1 MADCT
6 IQFENVSLSL
16 NARELLKGVS
26 LDIQEQRVGVI
37 GRNGSGKTSFARLLC
52 GLLAPSSGRVRV
64 NGNDLF
70 KHRAAALKTVGIL
83 FQNPDHQIIF
93 PTVLEELSFG
103 LTQQG
108 QRKAEA
114 MQNATKILQQFERL
128 DWAER
133 TIATLSQGQRHLVC
147 LLSVLAMAP
156 PLLVLD
162 EPFAG
167 LDLPTKTYLQNLLY
181 GLDQSVLHITHDL
194 QALAE
199 YERVIWLE
207 KGQVA
212 GDGLPKN
219 IIPAFENAMAQV
231 EQI

>member
-16 NARELLKGVS
+16 NARKILNAVT

-114 MQNATKILQQFERL
+114 MQNATKILQQFDRL

-207 KGQVA
+207 KGQVV
-212 GDGLPKN
+212 GDGLPKH
-219 IIPAFENAMAQV
+219 IIPNFENAMAQI

>member
-64 NGNDLF
+64 NGNDLL

-114 MQNATKILQQFERL
+114 MQNATKILQQFDRL

-207 KGQVA
+207 KGQVV

-219 IIPAFENAMAQV
+219 IIPNFENAMAQI

>member
-114 MQNATKILQQFERL
+114 MQNATKILQQFDRL

-194 QALAE
+194 QALGE

-212 GDGLPKN
+212 GDGLPKD

-231 EQI
+231 GQI

>member
-16 NARELLKGVS
+16 NARKLLNGVS

-37 GRNGSGKTSFARLLC
+37 GRNGSGKTSFARLLS

-114 MQNATKILQQFERL
+114 MQNATKILQQFDRL

>member
-1 MADCT
+1 
-6 IQFENVSLSL
+6 
-16 NARELLKGVS
+16 
-26 LDIQEQRVGVI
+26 
-37 GRNGSGKTSFARLLC
+37 
-52 GLLAPSSGRVRV
+52 
-64 NGNDLF
+64 
-70 KHRAAALKTVGIL
+70 
-83 FQNPDHQIIF
+83 
-93 PTVLEELSFG
+93 
-103 LTQQG
+103 
-108 QRKAEA
+108 
-114 MQNATKILQQFERL
+114 MQNATKILQQFDRL

-207 KGQVA
+207 KGQVV
-212 GDGLPKN
+212 GDGLPKH
-219 IIPAFENAMAQV
+219 IIPNFENAMAQI

>member
-16 NARELLKGVS
+16 NAREVLKGVS

-37 GRNGSGKTSFARLLC
+37 GRNGSGKTSFARLLS

-114 MQNATKILQQFERL
+114 MQNATKILQQFDRL

>member
-16 NARELLKGVS
+16 NARELPKGVS

-114 MQNATKILQQFERL
+114 MQNATKILQQFDRL

>member
-6 IQFENVSLSL
+6 IQFKNVSLSL
-16 NARELLKGVS
+16 NARKLLNGVS

-64 NGNDLF
+64 NGNDLL

-114 MQNATKILQQFERL
+114 MQNATKILQQFDRL

>member
-6 IQFENVSLSL
+6 IQFENVSLSV

-64 NGNDLF
+64 NGNDLL

-114 MQNATKILQQFERL
+114 MQNATKILQQFDRL

-219 IIPAFENAMAQV
+219 IIPAFEL
-231 EQI
+231 

>member
-114 MQNATKILQQFERL
+114 MQNATKILQQFDRL

>member
-16 NARELLKGVS
+16 NARKLLNGVS

-114 MQNATKILQQFERL
+114 MQNATKILQQFDRL

-207 KGQVA
+207 KGQVV
-212 GDGLPKN
+212 GDGLPKH
-219 IIPAFENAMAQV
+219 IIPNFENAMAQI

>member
-26 LDIQEQRVGVI
+26 LDIQEQRVGLI

-52 GLLAPSSGRVRV
+52 GLLAPSSGRVQV

-114 MQNATKILQQFERL
+114 MQNATKILQQFDRL

-133 TIATLSQGQRHLVC
+133 TITTLSQGQRHLVC

-181 GLDQSVLHITHDL
+181 GLNQSVLHITHDL

-212 GDGLPKN
+212 GDGLPKH

>member
-52 GLLAPSSGRVRV
+52 GLLAPSSGRVQV

-114 MQNATKILQQFERL
+114 MQNATKILQQFDRL

-133 TIATLSQGQRHLVC
+133 TISTLSQGQRHLVC

-219 IIPAFENAMAQV
+219 IIPAFENVMARV
-231 EQI
+231 KQI

>member
-52 GLLAPSSGRVRV
+52 GLLAPSSGRVQV

-114 MQNATKILQQFERL
+114 MQNATKILQQFDRR

-207 KGQVA
+207 KGQVV
-212 GDGLPKN
+212 GDGLPKH
-219 IIPAFENAMAQV
+219 IIPTFENAMAQI

>member
-6 IQFENVSLSL
+6 IQFENVSLRL

-52 GLLAPSSGRVRV
+52 GLLAPSSGRVQV

-114 MQNATKILQQFERL
+114 MQNATKILQQFDRL

>member
-6 IQFENVSLSL
+6 IQFENVSLSV

-64 NGNDLF
+64 NGNDLL

-114 MQNATKILQQFERL
+114 MQNATKILQQFDRL

-219 IIPAFENAMAQV
+219 IIPAFENAMSQV

>member
-16 NARELLKGVS
+16 NAREVLKGVS

-114 MQNATKILQQFERL
+114 MQNATKILQQFDRL

-194 QALAE
+194 QALTE

-207 KGQVA
+207 KGQVV
-212 GDGLPKN
+212 GDGLPKH
-219 IIPAFENAMAQV
+219 IIPTFENAMAQI

>member
-16 NARELLKGVS
+16 NARKLLNAVT

-114 MQNATKILQQFERL
+114 MQNATKILQQFDRL

-194 QALAE
+194 QALGE

-212 GDGLPKN
+212 GDGLPKD

>member
-52 GLLAPSSGRVRV
+52 GLLAPSSGWVQV

-114 MQNATKILQQFERL
+114 MQNATKILQQSDRL

-194 QALAE
+194 QALAK

>member
-16 NARELLKGVS
+16 NARELLNGVS

-114 MQNATKILQQFERL
+114 MQNATKILQQFDRL

>member
-52 GLLAPSSGRVRV
+52 GLLAPSSGRVQV

-114 MQNATKILQQFERL
+114 MQNATKILQQFDRL

-181 GLDQSVLHITHDL
+181 ELDQSVLHITHDL
-194 QALAE
+194 PALAK

>member
-114 MQNATKILQQFERL
+114 MQNATKILQQFDRL

-194 QALAE
+194 QALAK

>member
-1 MADCT
+1 MAECT

-16 NARELLKGVS
+16 NARKLLNGVS
-26 LDIQEQRVGVI
+26 LDINEQRVGVI
-37 GRNGSGKTSFARLLC
+37 GRNGSGKTSFARMLC

-103 LTQQG
+103 LMQQG

-114 MQNATKILQQFERL
+114 IHNVTKILQQFDRL
-128 DWAER
+128 DWADR

-181 GLDQSVLHITHDL
+181 GLNQSVLHITHDL

-212 GDGLPKN
+212 GDGLPKD

>member
-26 LDIQEQRVGVI
+26 LDVQEQRVGVI

-114 MQNATKILQQFERL
+114 MQNATKILQQFDRL

>member
-6 IQFENVSLSL
+6 IQFENVSLRL

-114 MQNATKILQQFERL
+114 MQNATKILQQFDRL

>member
-16 NARELLKGVS
+16 NARKLLNAVT

-114 MQNATKILQQFERL
+114 MQNATKILQQFDRL

-167 LDLPTKTYLQNLLY
+167 LDLPTKIYLQNLLY

-212 GDGLPKN
+212 GDGLPKD

>member
-16 NARELLKGVS
+16 NAREVLKGVS

>member
-6 IQFENVSLSL
+6 IQFENVSLSV

-37 GRNGSGKTSFARLLC
+37 GRNGSGKTSFARLLS

-114 MQNATKILQQFERL
+114 MQNATKILQQFDRL

-219 IIPAFENAMAQV
+219 IIPAFENAMSQV

>member
-16 NARELLKGVS
+16 NARKLLNGVS

-64 NGNDLF
+64 NGNDLL

-114 MQNATKILQQFERL
+114 MQNATKILQQFDRL

>member
-16 NARELLKGVS
+16 NARKLLNGVS

-37 GRNGSGKTSFARLLC
+37 GRNGSGKTSFARLLS

-114 MQNATKILQQFERL
+114 MQNATKILQQFDRL

-199 YERVIWLE
+199 DERVIWLE
-207 KGQVA
+207 KGQVV
-212 GDGLPKN
+212 GDGLPKH
-219 IIPAFENAMAQV
+219 IIPNFENAMAQI

>member
-16 NARELLKGVS
+16 NAHKLLNAVT

-114 MQNATKILQQFERL
+114 MQNATKILQQFDRL

-194 QALAE
+194 QALGE

-212 GDGLPKN
+212 GDGLPKD

>member
-52 GLLAPSSGRVRV
+52 GLLAPSSGWVQV

-114 MQNATKILQQFERL
+114 VQNATKILQQFDRL

>member
-52 GLLAPSSGRVRV
+52 GLLAPSSGRVQV

-114 MQNATKILQQFERL
+114 MQNATKILQQFDRL

-133 TIATLSQGQRHLVC
+133 TITTLSQGQRHLVC

-207 KGQVA
+207 KGQVV
-212 GDGLPKN
+212 GDGLPKH
-219 IIPAFENAMAQV
+219 IIPTFENAMAQI

>member
-16 NARELLKGVS
+16 NAHKLLNAVT

-114 MQNATKILQQFERL
+114 IQNATKILQQFDRL

-207 KGQVA
+207 KGQVV
-212 GDGLPKN
+212 GDGLPKH
-219 IIPAFENAMAQV
+219 IIPNFENAMAQI

>member
-16 NARELLKGVS
+16 NARKLLNGVS

-37 GRNGSGKTSFARLLC
+37 GRNGSGKTSFARLLS

-114 MQNATKILQQFERL
+114 MQNATKILQQFDGL

-207 KGQVA
+207 KGQVV
-212 GDGLPKN
+212 GDGLPKH
-219 IIPAFENAMAQV
+219 IIPTFENAMAQI

>member
-26 LDIQEQRVGVI
+26 LDIQEQRVCVI

-114 MQNATKILQQFERL
+114 MQNATKILQQFDRL

>member
-52 GLLAPSSGRVRV
+52 GLLAPSSGRVQV

-114 MQNATKILQQFERL
+114 MQNATKILQQFDRL

-207 KGQVA
+207 KGQVV
-212 GDGLPKN
+212 GDGLPKH
-219 IIPAFENAMAQV
+219 IIPTFENAMSQI

>member
-16 NARELLKGVS
+16 NARKLLNGVS

-37 GRNGSGKTSFARLLC
+37 GRNGSGKTSFARLLS

-114 MQNATKILQQFERL
+114 MQNATKILQQFDRL

-133 TIATLSQGQRHLVC
+133 TISTLSQGQRHLVC

-207 KGQVA
+207 KGQVV
-212 GDGLPKN
+212 GDGLPKH
-219 IIPAFENAMAQV
+219 IIPTFENAMAQI

>member
-1 MADCT
+1 M
-6 IQFENVSLSL
+6 
-16 NARELLKGVS
+16 
-26 LDIQEQRVGVI
+26 GVI

-52 GLLAPSSGRVRV
+52 GLLAPSAGRVQV

-114 MQNATKILQQFERL
+114 MQNATKILQQFDRR
-128 DWAER
+128 DWVER

-181 GLDQSVLHITHDL
+181 GLDQSVQHITHDL

-207 KGQVA
+207 KGQVV
-212 GDGLPKN
+212 GDGLPKH
-219 IIPAFENAMAQV
+219 IIPNFENAMAQI

>member
-16 NARELLKGVS
+16 NARKLLNGVS

-37 GRNGSGKTSFARLLC
+37 GRNGSGKTSFARLLS

-114 MQNATKILQQFERL
+114 MQNATKILQQFDRL
-128 DWAER
+128 DWAES

-207 KGQVA
+207 KGQVV
-212 GDGLPKN
+212 GDGLPKH
-219 IIPAFENAMAQV
+219 IIPNFENAMAQI